1 MTNKILKKVTLENL
15 LCLFIIICPILDSAS
30 FLFRNYFNTS
40 LSISTIIRPII
51 PIIVITYIFIK
62 DRIKTPLIFAGI
74 TYILYGIIHI
84 YIFKSLQTESA
95 YGNISRELQYII
107 NYTFMIMNLFTYLYV
122 FMFRK
127 KCEENNINKLKKAML
142 VSFTIYVI
150 LMFVAIISG
159 TSSHTYV
166 EDKMGYKGWFESG
179 NTIGAI
185 MIITL
190 FILLP
195 MVKKEN
201 IVKTN
206 LWLGIVILFSI
217 IYMTILLGTRIGLFG
232 TIIVFVVYIICKI
245 VYELLHNKKISKI
258 ALGIVVST
266 FSLIVILIVFLGST
280 TLSRRKLLKNRED
293 DIYDNMQQEVSH
305 VTGDILNLV
314 NKIKNNEIQEK
325 YMSKSTQQAIIDLY
339 NFNTEHKVPY
349 TNMRLT
355 QLIYHMSLIKEQKSI
370 LLILFGNGYMNHYY
384 ELIFEMEVPAFLFNF
399 GIYGFVIF
407 FMPFFIV
414 TVYAVIFGI
423 KNIRKLNLELIMEIL
438 ALCFSI
444 VVSFLSGYTFFN
456 QSVATIITAICVIT
470 LYQIIKM
477 KGEKSEKNSIW
488 NNQLNTW
495 RSGKSISRHSKQTS
509 GKV

>member
-1 MTNKILKKVTLENL
+1 MMNKILKKITLENL

-30 FLFRNYFNTS
+30 FLFRNYFNTR

-84 YIFKSLQTESA
+84 YIFKYLQTESA
-95 YGNISRELQYII
+95 YGNILRELQYII

-142 VSFTIYVI
+142 VSFTIYVT

-201 IVKTN
+201 NVKTN

-280 TLSRRKLLKNRED
+280 TLSRRKLLKDRED

-314 NKIKNNEIQEK
+314 NKIRNNEVSES
-325 YMSKSTQQAIIDLY
+325 YMKKDVQQAIIDLY

-399 GIYGFVIF
+399 GIYGFTIF
-407 FMPFFIV
+407 FIPFLVIA
-414 TVYAVIFGI
+414 VYGGIFAI
-423 KNIRKLNLELIMEIL
+423 KNMKKINIECVMSIL
-438 ALCFSI
+438 SLWFSI
-444 VVSFLSGYTFFN
+444 IISFLSGYTFFN
-456 QSVATIITAICVIT
+456 QSAATLIIAVCVIVI
-470 LYQIIKM
+470 YEIKKA
-477 KGEKSEKNSIW
+477 KGENFEKDNIR
-488 NNQLNTW
+488 NNELNAW
-495 RSGKSISRHSKQTS
+495 RSREGISRYSKQIS
-509 GKV
+509 GKI